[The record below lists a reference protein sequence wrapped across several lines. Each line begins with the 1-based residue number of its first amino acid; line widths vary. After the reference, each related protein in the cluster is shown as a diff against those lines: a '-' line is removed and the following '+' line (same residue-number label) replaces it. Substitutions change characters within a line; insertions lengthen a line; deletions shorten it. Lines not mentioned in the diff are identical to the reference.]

1 MNGAVSHAFNDVIFK
16 GLLLMSMGAVLHQT
30 GKING
35 SELGG
40 LYKSMPQTTGLCIV
54 GAASISAFPLFSGF
68 VSKSMVMSAA
78 AAEGYWI
85 VWILLLFASAGVFHH
100 AGIKIPYFAFFAHD
114 SGIRTREPPLNMR
127 IAMAMAA
134 ILCVVIGC
142 YPAWLYSLL
151 PWEVGYVPYTGSHVL
166 VQVQAPVLLG
176 PGLRL
181 PQPGRALPARAALG
195 EHRQR
200 LALPAPRA
208 GGGAP
213 GRRHRGRAGGVR
225 PRTVRARPGSPVL
238 CARPAAQA
246 GRRAGAHLAHRR
258 RRALDPGAAWRLPG
272 HLLRLAAP
280 SAGAA
285 GGIAAM
291 KMNGEFRVPTDRE
304 TVWRALNDPEV
315 LKECLPGCREIEK
328 TSDTEMTATLVL
340 KVGPVKA
347 TFAGGV
353 TLSDLDPP
361 NGYTL
366 SGQGQGGT
374 AGFASGEARVRLVDE
389 GGETVVQYDVDAKVG
404 GKLAQIGSRLIDSTA
419 KKLARQFFDSLAE
432 KLGGGEEAE
441 AELQPEAAAPA
452 PPEAPA
458 EPAAPAAERPA
469 EDPPAA
475 DTPAADAG
483 PPLAPAAKRMGLPT
497 AAWAAAVVAVAVV
510 LILVFTG
517 VI

>member
-1 MNGAVSHAFNDVIFK
+1 
-16 GLLLMSMGAVLHQT
+16 
-30 GKING
+30 
-35 SELGG
+35 
-40 LYKSMPQTTGLCIV
+40 
-54 GAASISAFPLFSGF
+54 
-68 VSKSMVMSAA
+68 
-78 AAEGYWI
+78 
-85 VWILLLFASAGVFHH
+85 
-100 AGIKIPYFAFFAHD
+100 
-114 SGIRTREPPLNMR
+114 
-127 IAMAMAA
+127 
-134 ILCVVIGC
+134 
-142 YPAWLYSLL
+142 
-151 PWEVGYVPYTGSHVL
+151 
-166 VQVQAPVLLG
+166 
-176 PGLRL
+176 
-181 PQPGRALPARAALG
+181 
-195 EHRQR
+195 
-200 LALPAPRA
+200 
-208 GGGAP
+208 
-213 GRRHRGRAGGVR
+213 
-225 PRTVRARPGSPVL
+225 
-238 CARPAAQA
+238 
-246 GRRAGAHLAHRR
+246 
-258 RRALDPGAAWRLPG
+258 
-272 HLLRLAAP
+272 
-280 SAGAA
+280 
-285 GGIAAM
+285 M

-315 LKECLPGCREIEK
+315 LKECLPGCQEIEK

-432 KLGGGEEAE
+432 KLGGGEEVE
-441 AELQPEAAAPA
+441 AETKPEAAPPA
-452 PPEAPA
+452 QPEAPA
-458 EPAAPAAERPA
+458 EPAAAPAAERPA
-469 EDPPAA
+469 EAP
-475 DTPAADAG
+475 PAADAG